1 MVQAGKNSRHR
12 RGGSRAASAPCQ
24 TAESEGLVDIA
35 QAGKRTVNRLAGG
48 VAVVRTVRDVAIPD
62 EDGNLRDK
70 LRPRSSAFCIL
81 YKH

>member
-1 MVQAGKNSRHR
+1 M
-12 RGGSRAASAPCQ
+12 
-24 TAESEGLVDIA
+24 
-35 QAGKRTVNRLAGG
+35 NRLAGG